1 MAEAKYRL
9 ITRADFDGIVC
20 GTLLNELDLIADT
33 EFAEPADMQAGRVAV
48 RNQDITA
55 NLPYVDG
62 VHLCFD
68 HHASEVDRVG
78 DHDNL
83 IIDPHAPS
91 TARVIYSHYGGR
103 QGFPDI
109 SDELMAAVD
118 KSDSAQFSEEDILAP
133 TGWTLLSFLVDPAT
147 GLSRNKSFT
156 VDDGQFFIDLMT
168 YCRHNPIDE
177 ILQLP
182 DVLERVE
189 VYTYDSEFAEMQ
201 YNRCSRHD
209 GIVVITDLRD
219 EEKIIPVNRFL
230 VYALY
235 PDTKVSVRIEHAADG
250 RVRVAA
256 GKSVLNRTAKVNI
269 GHEMLKFGGGGHS
282 AAGACRVEVGQ
293 VEQTIAD
300 LVESINGAE
309 S

>member
-1 MAEAKYRL
+1 MAETKYRL

-20 GTLLNELDLIADT
+20 GTLLNELGMIAET
-33 EFAEPADMQAGRVAV
+33 VFAEPADMQAGRVAV
-48 RNQDITA
+48 HDRDITT

-68 HHASEVDRVG
+68 HHISELDRVG
-78 DHDNL
+78 AHDNL
-83 IIDPHAPS
+83 VIDPNAPS
-91 TARVIYSHYGGR
+91 TARVIYSHYGGSD
-103 QGFPDI
+103 GFPEI

-133 TGWTLLSFLVDPAT
+133 SGWTLLSFLVDPAT
-147 GLSRNKSFT
+147 GLGKSKDFT
-156 VDDGQFFIDLMT
+156 VSDDQFFVDLMT

-177 ILQLP
+177 IMQLP

-189 VYTYDSEFAEMQ
+189 AYTYDSEFAERQ

-209 GIVVITDLRD
+209 GVAVVTDLRGED
-219 EEKIIPVNRFL
+219 DIVPVNRFL

-235 PDTKVSVRIEHAADG
+235 PETKVSIRVENAADG

-256 GKSVLNRTAKVNI
+256 GKSVIDRSAKVNI
-269 GHEMLKFGGGGHS
+269 GQTMLRHGGGGHS
-282 AAGACRVEVGQ
+282 AAGACRVETAAVDN
-293 VEQTIAD
+293 VVAD
-300 LVESINGAE
+300 LVESINAAE
-309 S
+309 A